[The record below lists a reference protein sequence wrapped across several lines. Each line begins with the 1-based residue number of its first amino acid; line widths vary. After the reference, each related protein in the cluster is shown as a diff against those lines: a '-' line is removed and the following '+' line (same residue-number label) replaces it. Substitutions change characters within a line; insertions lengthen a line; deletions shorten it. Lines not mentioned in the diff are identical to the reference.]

1 MRPERMYNETKY
13 LLFYVLKFLPKV
25 IVYDDGNLKVIDR
38 SVNVYMVRAT
48 VRRIGDWKEES
59 SVVSLFLSLPF
70 CLTHANVIKQGQIDT
85 IAAYAH
91 QNRDMDLLDK
101 TKKIQHN
108 CRKLVQDGMLS
119 DEDNYLSLR
128 KDIIQELLNY
138 ELHITKSTQDLDRL
152 KQVRTESTFWI

>member
-1 MRPERMYNETKY
+1 MSTWCGR
-13 LLFYVLKFLPKV
+13 LS
-25 IVYDDGNLKVIDR
+25 DGSGIGKKNPR
-38 SVNVYMVRAT
+38 SFP
-48 VRRIGDWKEES
+48 S
-59 SVVSLFLSLPF
+59 FSLSLL
-70 CLTHANVIKQGQIDT
+70 LTHANVIKQGQIDT